1 MSLPALR
8 RQTSQL
14 NGLGPTPPVLA
25 HLRSLTSS
33 RNLISGGDR
42 PPAALTQQSDSPD
55 SSIDDIQK
63 VQTED
68 VKDEKADVK
77 KEESGDAQSE
87 RAAAQTDTA
96 DVPQG
101 AKAAPTQ
108 EEATVT
114 PVKVA
119 DKPASSP
126 AASTLTPPS
135 KEKQSPAQMLR
146 GLHRISTNMLKEQ

>member
-1 MSLPALR
+1 M
-8 RQTSQL
+8 
-14 NGLGPTPPVLA
+14 
-25 HLRSLTSS
+25 
-33 RNLISGGDR
+33 
-42 PPAALTQQSDSPD
+42 
-55 SSIDDIQK
+55 
-63 VQTED
+63 QTED
-68 VKDEKADVK
+68 VKADAEAAAK

-126 AASTLTPPS
+126 AASTLAPPS